1 MHPVIEWMNEQNS
14 KSVEGN
20 YRWYKIN
27 KDGEKVPSVT
37 TVLNIIDKGEH
48 FHKWL
53 ANHLNYDH
61 ACSVRDE
68 AAQRGTDVH
77 DIVETLI
84 NNEPVNLE
92 NYGKDII
99 KRIMSFEK
107 WWEDTMPMD
116 IVAVEEVLAYPGIFY
131 AGRFDFIANIKG
143 RNTLIDIKTG
153 GHYKTHDLQATMY
166 KILWDTICEHL
177 GLDQEYMIHDL
188 YGLYLKDS
196 WIKAPNPQ
204 FKKLQFRPKEVEAA
218 VTLWRYNNE
227 NAYGK
232 VLPPKQKDTL
242 RTKFK
247 LRMDEYENTEKNLD
261 EYL

>member
-1 MHPVIEWMNEQNS
+1 MHPVVEWMNKQNS

-27 KDGEKVPSVT
+27 AEGEQVPSVT
-37 TVLNIIDKGEH
+37 TVLNIMDKGEH

-61 ACSVRDE
+61 ACSVRDA

-77 DIVETLI
+77 NIIESLMNDETVDLKD
-84 NNEPVNLE
+84 
-92 NYGKDII
+92 YGSDVV

-107 WWEDTMPMD
+107 WWEEIGQIE
-116 IVAVEEVLAYPGIFY
+116 IVAVEEILAFPGIQY

-143 RNTLIDIKTG
+143 KNTLIDIKTG
-153 GHYKTHDLQATMY
+153 NHYKTHDLQATMY
-166 KILWDTICEHL
+166 KVLWDTICEEL
-177 GLDQEYMIHDL
+177 GLSNEYMIHES
-188 YGLYLKDS
+188 YGLYLKDG

-218 VTLWRYNNE
+218 VKLWRYNNE

-232 VLPPKQKDTL
+232 VLPPKPKSNLKTVFNLKAGKDE
-242 RTKFK
+242 K
-247 LRMDEYENTEKNLD
+247 TEKNLN